1 MAACKTGGSIALGE
15 FWIDECMHVLIVED
29 DSSLRLALAETL
41 EARGWKAKLAAAGSE
56 GLYLAQEYRPD
67 VVIVDLGLPGEVSGM
82 DLISELRRN
91 RNLVP
96 ILILTARDRWQ
107 DKVAGLKAGAD
118 DYLVKSFHPEELLA
132 RLEALVRRAAGR
144 TGNRLDFGAIRL
156 DVDARL
162 IRRFDQVV
170 DLTDYEF
177 RLLEYLLLRAGQVIS
192 RGELLD
198 RIYAE
203 EDDPDSNSLE
213 VLIARVRRKIDPDGS
228 LRPIET
234 LRGRGYR
241 FALGAEPK
249 QASP

>member
-1 MAACKTGGSIALGE
+1 ML
-15 FWIDECMHVLIVED
+15 VLIVED
-29 DSSLRLALAETL
+29 DSSLRSALARTL
-41 EARGWKAKLAAAGSE
+41 EGRGWTVKLAADGSE
-56 GLYLAQEYRPD
+56 GLYLAQEYHPD
-67 VVIVDLGLPGEVSGM
+67 VAIVDLGLPGRLSGM
-82 DLISELRRN
+82 DLISELRGN
-91 RNLVP
+91 HNSVP

-144 TGNRLDFGAIRL
+144 AGNRLDFGAIHL

-162 IRRFDQVV
+162 VLRFDQVV

-192 RGELLD
+192 RTELID

-203 EDDPDSNSLE
+203 EEDPDSNSLE

-228 LRPIET
+228 LRPIGT

-241 FALGAEPK
+241 FKLVGKSRASGA
-249 QASP
+249 